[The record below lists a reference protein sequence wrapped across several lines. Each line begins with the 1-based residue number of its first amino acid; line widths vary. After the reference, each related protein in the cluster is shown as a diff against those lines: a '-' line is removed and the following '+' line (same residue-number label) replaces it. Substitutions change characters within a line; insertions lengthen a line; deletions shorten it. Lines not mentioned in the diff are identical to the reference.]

1 MNLRMPGQRSRPRL
15 PARQRGMATL
25 YVVLAVGLGVSIT
38 VAASIYTLRGNQQ
51 RQITTHSVTAAQ
63 AAAWRGAETVRR
75 YLLEVGQPT
84 MAQWASSSGTA
95 LSLPA
100 TISGMSAL
108 GIPDGNARIT
118 SISGSGNDYRIGVA
132 ITALAGSGSATTS
145 ATVEV
150 VYEVSAGGSSGG
162 GGGTPTCAVIPSSP
176 MRFNGDLLI
185 SGGSLSVT
193 NASSMQQIAVSGRID
208 VSGGS
213 ATISGC
219 AKGDITLTGGGVAQ
233 GGQLYSEGTISIRNV
248 SPPNNTDIWGRNIT
262 LPQDGGS
269 YRGIKAGGFTAN
281 VFSGSTQLGTT
292 VVGGRLLA
300 NTVSGG
306 VPWRVGTVLP
316 TNAGKITVRVTNGDD
331 FLLDLS
337 RVTINTSTGTMSGAS
352 TAENLTK
359 RSTATLPDSL
369 QFRAT
374 DIAGGTISL
383 ASTSSTVLW
392 GHAVTTTG
400 WGGTYPTLYANGA
413 LDVITPNIT
422 TLIAGADVTAT
433 QAGLYWNMPTIG
445 TGTVAGKL
453 RYGSSRQVVP
463 DPSQVSRN
471 LRVDVAGTTPGLP
484 GVPYCEARLNRLD
497 VSTYRDAANYIF
509 EWVNNAPQLT
519 VRNVKN
525 ASGASIDGVYN
536 LATQDVRTL
545 PSGGAPFLVCNWQ
558 AANNGN
564 AHCFRNKTASNAW
577 SISGLT
583 RFPRG
588 VAWFDNAVTIDGLG
602 LNDDDGNR
610 ELISSLIAKGNVTLT
625 NGGSNLILTAP
636 NRSTP
641 ARVCQGAY
649 RPTNLCDSTSSTP
662 QFAEWVDTDG
672 TRRRGIPTA
681 NMALVTEGTGTFAGW
696 EMKGNVILGGAMG
709 TSGARA
715 TVRGSL
721 TVGTNTTSPT
731 TVTAGGADVI
741 VPDSTDQ
748 QYTPGIC
755 TTPTTPPVSST
766 PSAVIRWSRYL

>member
-1 MNLRMPGQRSRPRL
+1 MRRPRPSS

-25 YVVLAVGLGVSIT
+25 YVVLAVGLGVSVT

-51 RQITTHSVTAAQ
+51 RQVTTHAVTAAQ

-84 MAQWASSSGTA
+84 MAQWTT
-95 LSLPA
+95 SLAVPA
-100 TISGMSAL
+100 TISGMSVL

-118 SISGSGNDYRIGVA
+118 SISGSGNNYRIGVA
-132 ITALAGSGSATTS
+132 ITAMAGTGSATTS

-150 VYEVSAGGSSGG
+150 VYDVSAGGTSTGG
-162 GGGTPTCAVIPSSP
+162 GGTCAVIPNSP

-193 NASSMQQIAVSGRID
+193 NAKNFEQIAVGGRID
-208 VSGGS
+208 VSGGA
-213 ATISGC
+213 ATLSGC
-219 AKGDITLTGGGVAQ
+219 AKGDITLTGGGIAQ

-269 YRGIKAGGFTAN
+269 YRGIRAGGFSAN
-281 VFSGSTQLGTT
+281 VFSGNTQLGTT

-300 NTVSGG
+300 STVSGG
-306 VPWRVGTVLP
+306 VPWRIGTVVP
-316 TNAGKITVRVTNGDD
+316 TSAGKLTVRVTNGDD

-337 RVTINTSTGTMSGAS
+337 RVTINASTGTITGAS
-352 TAENLTK
+352 TAENLTG
-359 RSTATLPDSL
+359 RSTTALPDTL

-383 ASTSSTVLW
+383 ASTTSTVLW

-400 WGGTYPTLYANGA
+400 WGGSYPTLSANGP

-422 TLIAGADVTAT
+422 TLVAGADVTAM

-463 DPSQVSRN
+463 DPSQVSRG
-471 LRVDVAGTTPGLP
+471 LRVDVAGTSPGLP

-519 VRNVKN
+519 IRNVRN
-525 ASGASIDGVYN
+525 ASGAAIDGVYN
-536 LATQDVRTL
+536 LATADVRTL
-545 PSGGAPFLVCNWQ
+545 PNGGAAFLVCNWQ
-558 AANNGN
+558 AANNGG
-564 AHCFRNKTASNAW
+564 AHCFRNKTATNAW
-577 SISGLT
+577 SITGLT

-610 ELISSLIAKGNVTLT
+610 ELISTLIAKGNVNLT

-641 ARVCQGAY
+641 ARVCQGAF
-649 RPTNLCDSTSSTP
+649 RPSNLCDTTGSTP
-662 QFAEWVDTDG
+662 QFAEWTDTTG
-672 TRRRGIPTA
+672 TKRRGIPTA
-681 NMALVTEGTGTFAGW
+681 NMALVTEGNGTFAGW
-696 EMKGNVILGGAMG
+696 QMNGNVILGGAMG

-715 TVRGSL
+715 TIRGSL
-721 TVGTNTTSPT
+721 TVGTNQTSPT

-748 QYTPGIC
+748 QYVPGIC
-755 TTPTTPPVSST
+755 QPPVTTPGSGTPT
-766 PSAVIRWSRYL
+766 AVVRWSRYL